1 MATETVSPGVA
12 RERGLKSLALRRII
26 VAVLAVV
33 GISLWLVATLLM
45 AQSVQNSAQFS
56 ALHVWILLINAA
68 GLIVLAI
75 LIGNR
80 LMRLVRAWRERRI
93 GSRLEARMVWMFGFL
108 AMAPLLVLFYFSI
121 EFINRGID
129 SWFHVEVRQ
138 GLSDALSL
146 SRAALDLRVRE
157 NLERTTDMAREL
169 ETRQPFASQTD
180 LIRAIGELRQR
191 NGASELTL
199 LGSNSRIIATSAERA
214 GAALPSRPT
223 DEVTWQVRQRRS
235 YANLEPIAGGGYV
248 IRTVAAVRASRP
260 GGEARVLQGVF
271 PVEGRLSDLADTVET
286 AYQQYAEKARLRE
299 PLKSSF
305 KLTLVLVLLVSTF
318 GALYGAFWAA
328 RRLVQPIQDLVRGT
342 RAVAQGDF
350 NTRLPLTSHDEL
362 GMLVHSFNDMTKR
375 LSRAREE
382 TLISQQAVEAE
393 RANLSVILARL
404 STGVISLQADFT
416 IRTLNQAAAGILGI
430 DMEKAIGKQLSE
442 AATEDTR
449 GSTLFDQFVQASR
462 AHLDN
467 GEAEWREQ
475 ITLRADSGRRA
486 LMCACTTLPGDADQ
500 AGGYVIVFD
509 DITALL
515 QAQRD
520 AAWGEVARRLAHEIK
535 NPLTPIR
542 LSAERLRHKLLGSM
556 NPSDAQVLE
565 RATHTIVQ
573 QVEAM
578 KEMVNAFSEYARTPS
593 MDLARFDLNQ
603 LVLEVTDLYR
613 AQDTQRRLT
622 IALDPLLGEVEAD
635 RGRVRQVLHNLI
647 TNALEASEGRG
658 DAAIAVSTQLATRP
672 STSATP
678 MQTAQ
683 IIIEDNGPGFSSD
696 VLGRMFDPYVTTKPK
711 GTGLGLAIV
720 KKIVE
725 EHGGRIE
732 AENRPTGGARIRVEL
747 PLVAAN
753 RSGQTSRS
761 ARGVVNAPTATTDS
775 VASIEGRRER
785 A

>member
-1 MATETVSPGVA
+1 MATEEVTHQADTGN
-12 RERGLKSLALRRII
+12 GHSLSSQRVRRIV
-26 VAVLAVV
+26 VAVLAVA
-33 GISLWLVATLLM
+33 GIALWLAAALLM

-68 GLIVLAI
+68 GLLVLVV
-75 LIGNR
+75 LIGGR
-80 LMRLVRAWRERRI
+80 VTRLVRAWRARAI

-108 AMAPLLVLFYFSI
+108 AMAPLLVLFYFSV

-157 NLERTTDMAREL
+157 NLDRTLVMAREL
-169 ETRQPFASQTD
+169 ESRQAPATQSEI
-180 LIRAIGELRQR
+180 LRAVSELRQR
-191 NGASELTL
+191 NGATELTL
-199 LGSNSRIIATSAERA
+199 LGANSRIIATSMDRP
-214 GAALPSRPT
+214 GTALPSRPN
-223 DEVTWQVRQRRS
+223 EEIAWQVRQRRS
-235 YANLEPIAGGGYV
+235 YANLEPVGGGGYL
-248 IRTVAAVRASRP
+248 IRTVAAVRPNGP
-260 GGEARVLQGVF
+260 GGEARVLQAIF
-271 PVEGRLSDLADTVET
+271 PVEGRLSELADTVET

-305 KLTLVLVLLVSTF
+305 RLTLTLVLLVSTF

-328 RRLVQPIQDLVRGT
+328 RRLVQPIQALVKGT

-350 NTRLPLTSHDEL
+350 NMRLPLTSHDEL

-375 LSRAREE
+375 LARARED
-382 TLISQQAVEAE
+382 TRRSQFAVETE
-393 RANLSVILARL
+393 RTNLAVILARL
-404 STGVISLQADFT
+404 STGVVSLQADLT
-416 IRTLNQAAAGILGI
+416 IRTLNQSAASILGADLDSVIGKPIAEAAAGLP
-430 DMEKAIGKQLSE
+430 
-442 AATEDTR
+442 
-449 GSTLFDQFVQASR
+449 LFEQFVQASL
-462 AHLDN
+462 AHLDS

-475 ITLRADSGRRA
+475 ITLRSDSSRRA
-486 LMCACTTLPGDADQ
+486 LMCACTTLPGNA
-500 AGGYVIVFD
+500 AEPGGYVIVFD

-556 NPSDAQVLE
+556 NPSDAKVLE

-593 MDLARFDLNQ
+593 MDIARFDLNQ

-613 AQDTQRRLT
+613 AQDAQRRLKL
-622 IALDPLLGEVEAD
+622 ALDTQVGEVEAD

-647 TNALEASEGRG
+647 TNAFEAAEGRD
-658 DAAIAVSTQLATRP
+658 DAAIMVSTQLAARTAGGAT
-672 STSATP
+672 TSMP
-678 MQTAQ
+678 VAQ
-683 IIIEDNGPGFSSD
+683 IIIEDNGPGFSAE

-732 AENRPTGGARIRVEL
+732 AENRPSGGARIRVEL
-747 PLVAAN
+747 PLIAVNRAASNN
-753 RSGQTSRS
+753 RALRAVPSEPI
-761 ARGVVNAPTATTDS
+761 VPT
-775 VASIEGRRER
+775 EGRRER